1 MPCKICGS
9 AFEKSETARMSPDMA
24 GASPEKRCMRVGVAC
39 KISQIILAVC
49 AGKCYNGTRVNLHLA
64 GKSSCG
70 V

>member
-1 MPCKICGS
+1 
-9 AFEKSETARMSPDMA
+9 MA
-24 GASPEKRCMRVGVAC
+24 GALPEKRCMRVGVAC

>member
-1 MPCKICGS
+1 MPCKIFGCR
-9 AFEKSETARMSPDMA
+9 FEKGETARISPGTA
-24 GASPEKRCMRVGVAC
+24 GALPEKRCMRVGVAC